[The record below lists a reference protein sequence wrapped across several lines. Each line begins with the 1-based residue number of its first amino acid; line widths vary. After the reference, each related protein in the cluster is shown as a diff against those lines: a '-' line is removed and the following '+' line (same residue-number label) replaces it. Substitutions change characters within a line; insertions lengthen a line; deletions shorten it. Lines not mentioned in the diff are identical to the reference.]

1 MPKPLMDIALH
12 KKRIATS
19 AALALI
25 PALALL
31 FQGWVL
37 FTALALF
44 SVFTLWEFFDLFP
57 APKGMKTLKSLGAA
71 FTFLLLGAYTTG
83 KVQYPAFI
91 FLIGFW
97 TCALAFLFR
106 YSSDLTTSFR
116 QTMIF
121 MAGLVYVPLN
131 FHFLLGFNRLE
142 CILVIGAAA
151 VSDTAAFY
159 AGSLWG
165 KKKIWPAISPKKSW
179 AGSLGGLA
187 ACTTATLAY
196 GLALGNDS
204 PAWHWLVLGAGL
216 NVAAQMG
223 DFFESALKRS
233 LDVKD
238 SGHILPGH
246 GGLLDRVDSLLLVIP
261 TYGLVRLVH
270 PFFE

>member
-1 MPKPLMDIALH
+1 MDIALH

-44 SVFTLWEFFDLFP
+44 SVFALWEFFDLFP
-57 APKGMKTLKSLGAA
+57 APTGMKTLKGLGAA
-71 FTFLLLGAYTTG
+71 FSFLLLGAFTTG
-83 KVQYPAFI
+83 RADYPGI
-91 FLIGFW
+91 ILLIGFW
-97 TCALAFLFR
+97 SCAMIFLCR
-106 YSSDLTTSFR
+106 YSRNLNISFK

-131 FHFLLGFNRLE
+131 FHFLLDFNRLE

-187 ACTTATLAY
+187 ACTAATLAF
-196 GLALGNDS
+196 GLALGNGS
-204 PAWHWLVLGAGL
+204 PAWQWLLLGAAL

-261 TYGLVRLVH
+261 TYGLLRLAH